1 MGYRVLE
8 MRKEKKMSQE
18 ELAEKSG
25 VSRTIIVALESGN
38 EVTTTTTTL
47 LKIANALDT
56 TVDQIFF
63 SKGV

>member
-25 VSRTIIVALESGN
+25 VSRTIMVALESGN

-56 TVDQIFF
+56 TVDRIFF
-63 SKGV
+63 SKSV

>member
-63 SKGV
+63 SKCV